1 MINGRP
7 ETRPGLI
14 KLIYRARDQLMNR
27 GVGHGSS
34 SSAAEDINLIILSGG
49 LGSSE
54 YIKEKIEEYLANRP
68 AAENG
73 TAIPKVQTLSHPQMC
88 VCRGLIENRVL
99 GIWRASKCNGSYGI
113 LQRVPYKRLNPRHQ
127 LAKYSNHLHKTE
139 GKRYVE
145 QISWLVKKV
154 GNVHLLL
161 PHFTHIKKDE
171 PKPNEPIRL
180 RHTFE
185 PGSPKLLVEFVVS
198 HESRPSRFPNR
209 GMKRYQPQYELHWI

>member
-7 ETRPGLI
+7 ETRPGLF
-14 KLIYRARDQLMNR
+14 KLIYRARDQLINR

-54 YIKEKIEEYLANRP
+54 YIKDKIEEHLANRP
-68 AAENG
+68 AAENR

-161 PHFTHIKKDE
+161 PHFTHIKKDD

-185 PGSPKLLVEFVVS
+185 PGSPELLVEFVVS
-198 HESRPSRFPNR
+198 HESRPSRFPKR
-209 GMKRYQPQYELHWI
+209 GMMKPKRSQYGLH